1 MLFIN
6 NSSTPYSE
14 QRVTLGNSS
23 YVLVFKYNSRN
34 DSWYITLLDS
44 SAQVEIISGV
54 KLEPNQAVTNRYI
67 LEDFAGVLVC
77 LRVSNDYSPLS
88 FSNLGRGKVY
98 RLAWVSEEEAA
109 LFGVNNAVQLF

>member
-23 YVLVFKYNSRN
+23 YVFVFKYNTRN

-44 SAQVEIISGV
+44 SAQVEILSGI
-54 KLEPNQAVTNRYI
+54 KLEPN
-67 LEDFAGVLVC
+67 
-77 LRVSNDYSPLS
+77 LS
-88 FSNLGRGKVY
+88 LIHI
-98 RLAWVSEEEAA
+98 
-109 LFGVNNAVQLF
+109 